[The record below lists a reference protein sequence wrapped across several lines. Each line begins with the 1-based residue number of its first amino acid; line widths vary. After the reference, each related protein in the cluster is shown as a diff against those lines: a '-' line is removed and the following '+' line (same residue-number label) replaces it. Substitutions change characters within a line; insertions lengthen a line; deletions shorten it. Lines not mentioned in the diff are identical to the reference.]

1 MPTLALGLL
10 AACSAPTAGPEPSL
24 APRPAEGIDPRVPI
38 PSDGPV
44 GDVDQVLAARL
55 AELVARVRGG
65 VPAFETRLG
74 EASRMAA
81 GVGPEAGESW
91 VAAQSALSRLI
102 EQYGVTTRAA
112 ADIDALAADRLERQ
126 KWIAQAD
133 QAAIA
138 SAQAEVAQISN
149 RQSDAIDRLKAQLTR

>member
-1 MPTLALGLL
+1 
-10 AACSAPTAGPEPSL
+10 
-24 APRPAEGIDPRVPI
+24 
-38 PSDGPV
+38 
-44 GDVDQVLAARL
+44 
-55 AELVARVRGG
+55 
-65 VPAFETRLG
+65 
-74 EASRMAA
+74 MAA